1 MKTQLRLCKGKDCKK
16 YRKGLCKL
24 AAEVEDL
31 ASSETVKC
39 QDICKGAVIVV
50 HAHDHR
56 YWFKKMSGKQNRQN
70 LRTFLMSGQLPKK
83 LEKNMV
89 KRKRI

>member
-31 ASSETVKC
+31 ASSDSVKC
-39 QDICKGAVIVV
+39 QDICKGAVVV
-50 HAHDHR
+50 VQTPEHR
-56 YWFKKMSGKQNRQN
+56 YWFKKMSGKQNRRN
-70 LRTFLMSGQLPKK
+70 LRSFLLSGQLPKK
-83 LEKNMV
+83 LEKNVV
-89 KRKRI
+89 KHTRI

>member
-1 MKTQLRLCKGKDCKK
+1 MKTHLRLCKGKDCRK

-31 ASSETVKC
+31 ATSDTVKC
-39 QDICKGAVIVV
+39 QDICKGAVVV
-50 HAHDHR
+50 VQTPDHH

-70 LRTFLMSGQLPKK
+70 LRSFLLSGQLPEK
-83 LEKNMV
+83 LEKRMV